1 MWCFGLQTG
10 PSPGCIGI
18 QASDVLAED
27 TLSGLLPPGGP
38 QVPCGMRQSIF
49 QSPMNVR
56 LVEFDLVLLLL
67 EMNSAG
73 NDATDKSGQKY
84 NNGFQ
89 HFTRSQKHFHPAP
102 ADVGS
107 LNQRHSNTPGR
118 SPEPNHGSAFFYRN
132 GIPFEPHPTTFP
144 PCGFGGQK
152 RPPGKWLDKHTF
164 ALGSPIQHAMEI
176 PILYLNQEKLSD

>member
-89 HFTRSQKHFHPAP
+89 HFTRSQKYFHPAP

-107 LNQRHSNTPGR
+107 LNQRHPNTPVK
-118 SPEPNHGSAFFYRN
+118 SPEPNHGSHFFTGTAYHLTRTPLLSRPVGLAARN
-132 GIPFEPHPTTFP
+132 
-144 PCGFGGQK
+144 
-152 RPPGKWLDKHTF
+152 
-164 ALGSPIQHAMEI
+164 ALLENGWINTLSPLGPLFNTQWRF
-176 PILYLNQEKLSD
+176 QFFT